1 MPDSQKT
8 KKSKAKTKRQQDV
21 ELEALA
27 SQAELLD
34 REIAEDVIHRK
45 HPPIGISDQE
55 PELELGQRLQEA
67 REASKLTQG
76 ELAELTKQADS
87 EGKGISRA
95 VLSFYETGK
104 SRPSPR
110 ELRMLCESLRVS
122 PSHLIYGTDDPFE
135 NLLEL
140 QRFGGLAT
148 SDPEFFAM
156 LTYAFSKQHHH
167 NRMAIM
173 QLMNSLLFGWDKT
186 WTANTEEAN
195 RQFLEMADALRN
207 LLAKR
212 EGISTKKK

>member
-8 KKSKAKTKRQQDV
+8 KKSKVKTKRQQDV

-122 PSHLIYGTDDPFE
+122 PSQLIYGTDDPFE
-135 NLLEL
+135 NLADYARYEG
-140 QRFGGLAT
+140 FST
-148 SDPEFFAM
+148 TDPEFFAM
-156 LTYAFSKQHHH
+156 LTYAFSKQNHHI
-167 NRMAIM
+167 RLAIM
-173 QLMNSLLFGWDKT
+173 RIMNSMLMGRDKS

-195 RQFLEMADALRN
+195 RQLLEMADALRN

>member
-1 MPDSQKT
+1 MTDTQKT
-8 KKSKAKTKRQQDV
+8 KKPKGKTKRQHAAG
-21 ELEALA
+21 LEALA
-27 SQAELLD
+27 SEAEFLD
-34 REIAEDVIHRK
+34 RQSAEDSIYRR
-45 HPPIGISDQE
+45 PLTIGISDQE
-55 PELELGQRLQEA
+55 PELELGRRLQEA
-67 REASKLTQG
+67 REAVKLTQG

-122 PSHLIYGTDDPFE
+122 PSQLIYGTDDPFE
-135 NLLEL
+135 SLLEL

-173 QLMNSLLFGWDKT
+173 QLMNSLLMGWDKT

-195 RQFLEMADALRN
+195 RQFLEMAEALRD

-212 EGISTKKK
+212 EGARAKKK

>member
-34 REIAEDVIHRK
+34 RENAEDVIHRK

-122 PSHLIYGTDDPFE
+122 PSQLIYGTDDPFE
-135 NLLEL
+135 NLADYARYEG
-140 QRFGGLAT
+140 FST
-148 SDPEFFAM
+148 TDPEFFAM

-167 NRMAIM
+167 IRLAIM
-173 QLMNSLLFGWDKT
+173 RIMNSMLMGWDKS

>member
-1 MPDSQKT
+1 MTDNQKT
-8 KKSKAKTKRQQDV
+8 KKAKDTTARKRGMDLARLKDQSKY
-21 ELEALA
+21 
-27 SQAELLD
+27 LD
-34 REIAEDVIHRK
+34 RQAAEDIIHRK
-45 HPPIGISDQE
+45 HPTIGISDQE

-67 REASKLTQG
+67 REAAKLTQG

-135 NLLEL
+135 NLLDH
-140 QRFGGLAT
+140 QRYSGYAT

-156 LTYAFSKQHHH
+156 LTCAFSKQHHH

-173 QLMNSLLFGWDKT
+173 QLMNSILLGHDKT
-186 WTANTEEAN
+186 WAANAEEAN
-195 RQFLEMADALRN
+195 RQFLGMADALRGI
-207 LLAKR
+207 LAKR
-212 EGISTKKK
+212 EEGNPKKK

>member
-1 MPDSQKT
+1 MTDTQKT
-8 KKSKAKTKRQQDV
+8 KKPKGKTKRQHDA

-27 SQAELLD
+27 SQAEFLD
-34 REIAEDVIHRK
+34 RQTAEDAIHRK
-45 HPPIGISDQE
+45 KPKIGISDLE
-55 PELELGQRLQEA
+55 PELELGSRLQEA
-67 REASKLTQG
+67 REAAKLTQG
-76 ELAELTKQADS
+76 EVAELTKQADS

-122 PSHLIYGTDDPFE
+122 PSQLIYGTDDPFE

-140 QRFGGLAT
+140 QRYGGLAT

-156 LTYAFSKQHHH
+156 LIYAFSKQHHH

-195 RQFLEMADALRN
+195 RQFLEMADALRS

-212 EGISTKKK
+212 EGAGAKKK

>member
-1 MPDSQKT
+1 MTDTQKT
-8 KKSKAKTKRQQDV
+8 KKTKGKTGRQRNA

-27 SQAELLD
+27 NQAEFLD
-34 REIAEDVIHRK
+34 REITEDVIHRK
-45 HPPIGISDQE
+45 HPAIGISDQE

-67 REASKLTQG
+67 REAARLTQG
-76 ELAELTKQADS
+76 ELAELTKQADT

-122 PSHLIYGTDDPFE
+122 PSQLIYGTDDPFE

-140 QRFGGLAT
+140 QRFGGLAA

-173 QLMNSLLFGWDKT
+173 QLMNSLLFGRDKT

-195 RQFLEMADALRN
+195 RQFLDMADALRN

-212 EGISTKKK
+212 ERVSPKKK

>member
-1 MPDSQKT
+1 MTDTRKT
-8 KKSKAKTKRQQDV
+8 KKSKGKVKRQHDAK
-21 ELEALA
+21 LDTFA
-27 SQAELLD
+27 SQAELID
-34 REIAEDVIHRK
+34 RQVAEDVMHRK

-76 ELAELTKQADS
+76 ELAELTKQADT

-122 PSHLIYGTDDPFE
+122 PSQLIYGTDDPFE
-135 NLLEL
+135 NLADNARYEG
-140 QRFGGLAT
+140 FST

-167 NRMAIM
+167 TRLAIM
-173 QLMNSLLFGWDKT
+173 RIMNSMLMGWDKS

-195 RQFLEMADALRN
+195 KQFLEIADALRS
-207 LLAKR
+207 LVAKR
-212 EGISTKKK
+212 EGASPKKK

>member
-122 PSHLIYGTDDPFE
+122 PSQLIYGTDDPFE
-135 NLLEL
+135 NLADYARYEG
-140 QRFGGLAT
+140 FST
-148 SDPEFFAM
+148 TDPEFFAM

-167 NRMAIM
+167 IRLAIM
-173 QLMNSLLFGWDKT
+173 RIMNSMLMGWDKS